1 MRFYVNEHDSSKL
14 PIMDKQVEQVTGLT
28 ETFSFPLSQSTTFS
42 PLVED
47 ILSYDLRVHSFLS
60 DYLPTIHL
68 CMNGS
73 IHFCSDVSKTSQRIH
88 VTNLLDSKAPMP
100 LSTNQ
105 GIKVGKTAEEVEI
118 VMNYK
123 MHVL

>member
-1 MRFYVNEHDSSKL
+1 MTVL
-14 PIMDKQVEQVTGLT
+14 I
-28 ETFSFPLSQSTTFS
+28 ETFSFPPSQFTTFF
-42 PLVED
+42 PLVQN
-47 ILSYDLRVHSFLS
+47 ILSYGLRVHSFLS

-68 CMNGS
+68 CMSGS
-73 IHFCSDVSKTSQRIH
+73 IHFCSDVSKTSQRTH

-105 GIKVGKTAEEVEI
+105 GIKLGKTAEEVEI
-118 VMNYK
+118 VMNYE

>member
-1 MRFYVNEHDSSKL
+1 ML
-14 PIMDKQVEQVTGLT
+14 I
-28 ETFSFPLSQSTTFS
+28 ETFSFPPQFATFF
-42 PLVED
+42 PLVEN
-47 ILSYDLRVHSFLS
+47 ILSYGLRVHSFLS

-68 CMNGS
+68 CTNGS
-73 IHFCSDVSKTSQRIH
+73 IHFYSDVSKTSQRIH

-105 GIKVGKTAEEVEI
+105 GIQLGKTAGEVEI

-123 MHVL
+123 IHVL